1 MTSAEKQKLKKIYT
15 HHLFMVMLKQ
25 VAASQSIVM
34 KKQTNKQQQQQQQNV
49 NKISTWL
56 NVYLKYATIQES

>member
-1 MTSAEKQKLKKIYT
+1 
-15 HHLFMVMLKQ
+15 MVMLKQ

>member
-1 MTSAEKQKLKKIYT
+1 
-15 HHLFMVMLKQ
+15 MVMLKQ

-34 KKQTNKQQQQQQQNV
+34 KKQTNKQQQQQQNV